1 MYTKLPKIKSYKI
14 HTFFCCLI
22 FEEFEKEFLNQEFYG
37 QLPKQAWSKGSF
49 DFFKNCASRGIK
61 VSCSNGF
68 KMKKGVFIE
77 MNLLLTVITN
87 SFQIQNQTFEKHF
100 HFHFFSTTLWSWNLF
115 LFRNIIKIPNDKG
128 IQNKFIHFMQ
138 MLTSKQCLHL
148 SKSTF
153 TNENIHNQKTN
164 KNCL

>member
-1 MYTKLPKIKSYKI
+1 MHTKLPNINFFKNSSFFFVVWFLKNSRKSFWI
-14 HTFFCCLI
+14 RNFMANCLSRRDQKVHSI
-22 FEEFEKEFLNQEFYG
+22 
-37 QLPKQAWSKGSF
+37 
-49 DFFKNCASRGIK
+49 FFKNCASRGIK

-100 HFHFFSTTLWSWNLF
+100 SFFSMTLWSWNLF
-115 LFRNIIKIPNDKG
+115 LFRNISKIPNDKS

-138 MLTSKQCLHL
+138 ILTSKQCLHF

-153 TNENIHNQKTN
+153 TNENIHDQKTN
-164 KNCL
+164 KNCP